1 MAQNVCYLV
10 FYLYLCTKNKKQMEE
25 NNNFEDIID
34 GIDESSKSVD
44 EYSKTAEEINQKLFD
59 EFLNT
64 TAVSEEYE
72 RGFDFPWM
80 TKSSWWNNAS
90 SRRYTEQLEE
100 IANSLSEES
109 KILSLKMA
117 DPLLIN
123 KNLCYA
129 MKKFGSIRKFKKA
142 AKKQHPIFGW
152 EVYNPIQYIPMF
164 KALSKAKNNK
174 ERRNVKNGIKKLF
187 KFNFFDETEFAA
199 IKDKDKDLI
208 LDFADN
214 MKLLWDYNNID
225 FETNGLKFPM
235 MMDGAINY

>member
-1 MAQNVCYLV
+1 
-10 FYLYLCTKNKKQMEE
+10 MEE
-25 NNNFEDIID
+25 NNNFEHIND
-34 GIDESSKSVD
+34 GLDEYSKSVD
-44 EYSKTAEEINQKLFD
+44 ESGKITEEINQKIFA
-59 EFLNT
+59 EFLKT

-80 TKSSWWNNAS
+80 TKSSWWDNAS

-100 IANSLSEES
+100 IAKSLSEES

-142 AKKQHPIFGW
+142 AKKHHPIFGW
-152 EVYNPIQYIPMF
+152 TVYNPMQYIPMF
-164 KALSKAKNNK
+164 KALSKAKNDK
-174 ERRNVKNGIKKLF
+174 ERRKAKSGIKKLF
-187 KFNFFDETEFAA
+187 KYDFFDETEFATV
-199 IKDKDKDLI
+199 KDKNKDFI

-214 MKLLWDYNNID
+214 MCALWNYNSIGFD
-225 FETNGLKFPM
+225 FETDRLRYPM
-235 MMDGAINY
+235 NIEINH

>member
-44 EYSKTAEEINQKLFD
+44 EYSKIAEEINQKLFD

-72 RGFDFPWM
+72 RDFDFPWM
-80 TKSSWWNNAS
+80 TKSSWWDNTS
-90 SRRYTEQLEE
+90 SQHFTEQMEKV
-100 IANSLSEES
+100 AKSLSEES
-109 KILSLKMA
+109 KKLSLKMA

-152 EVYNPIQYIPMF
+152 TVYNPMQYIPMF
-164 KALSKAKNNK
+164 KVLSKAKNDK
-174 ERRNVKNGIKKLF
+174 ERHNVKNGIKKLF
-187 KFNFFDETEFAA
+187 KFNFFDETEFATV
-199 IKDKDKDLI
+199 KDKDLI
-208 LDFADN
+208 RDFADN
-214 MKLLWDYNNID
+214 MRMLREYNSIGFD
-225 FETNGLKFPM
+225 FETERMKFPM
-235 MMDGAINY
+235 MMDTTINY

>member
-1 MAQNVCYLV
+1 MLSRFFFVSLHQN
-10 FYLYLCTKNKKQMEE
+10 NKHMEE
-25 NNNFEDIID
+25 NNNFEHIID
-34 GIDESSKSVD
+34 GLDESGKSLD
-44 EYSKTAEEINQKLFD
+44 EYGKITEELNNKILD
-59 EFLNT
+59 ELLNAT
-64 TAVSEEYE
+64 GVPKEYE
-72 RGFDFPWM
+72 CRFDYPWIC
-80 TKSSWWNNAS
+80 KSSWWNNAS
-90 SRRYTEQLEE
+90 SQRYTERMEE
-100 IANSLSEES
+100 IAKFLSEES
-109 KILSLKMA
+109 KKLSLKMA

-187 KFNFFDETEFAA
+187 KFNFFDETEFATV
-199 IKDKDKDLI
+199 KDKDKNLI

-214 MKLLWDYNNID
+214 MRSLRDYNSVD
-225 FETNGLKFPM
+225 FETDWLKFHL
-235 MMDGAINY
+235 MMDTAINY